1 MSSSVE
7 VEFSSNM
14 EQVKTQINNMCVEK
28 VTGAT
33 IHLQNQVKKILQVVV
48 VVNNTKYHIQAVNI
62 QHPNQ
67 AKLLLFVLVTY

>member
-33 IHLQNQVKKILQVVV
+33 IHLQNQVKKLLQVVV
-48 VVNNTKYHIQAVNI
+48 VVNNTKFHILVVNI
-62 QHPNQ
+62 PHPNQ
-67 AKLLLFVLVTY
+67 VKLLPFVLVIY